1 MSDVVNKRFSVRII
15 AYPSAT
21 GEEIYGRLLPPS
33 DGGLKSL
40 QVSVDSWEEKLGF
53 EAGESQGQT
62 GTHLQEAHEDILG
75 PVCITRH
82 L

>member
-1 MSDVVNKRFSVRII
+1 MSDMVNKRFSVRII
-15 AYPSAT
+15 AYPSAA
-21 GEEIYGRLLPPS
+21 GEEICGRLLPLS
-33 DGGLKSL
+33 ERGLKSL

-53 EAGESQGQT
+53 EVGEGQGQT
-62 GTHLQEAHEDILG
+62 GTHLQEAHEDILE